1 MSAETRFLYEF
12 GRFRCDPQ
20 EHLLLCDG
28 KPVSVAPKAFEVLVV
43 LIQSNGRLMT
53 KDDLMQKAW
62 PDTFVEEANLTINI
76 SALRKLLGDT
86 PEGQQYIE
94 TVPKRGYRFLAPVT
108 RVRDEGEANRPGQTI
123 EVEQAIAVAHAPAS
137 PLWSRRRV
145 GVGAGLLLVA
155 ITVSVLVSSR
165 SAKLTDKDTVVLADF
180 ANSTGDPVFDDALR
194 QGLSSQLEQS
204 PFLNLLSDDRIAQT
218 VSLMAQ
224 PKDSRLTHKL
234 AREVCQR
241 TASAAVLD
249 GAIAQVGTT
258 YLLTLKAINCSSG
271 DSLGSAEAQAA
282 NKDQVLEALGKL
294 ASEIRSQ
301 LGESL
306 GSVQKYDA
314 PAENVTTPSLEALKA
329 YSLGYKAMVLRSDY
343 VNAIALF
350 QQAIKQDPNFAMAYA
365 RMGTSY
371 ADLNETA
378 PAADN
383 ARKAFQLKD
392 RVSQR
397 ERIYIASHY
406 EIFVTGNLDAARK
419 IFELSAQTYP
429 RDTSFSNLGLIYSE
443 LGDYEKA
450 LTAFEDAVK
459 INSGI
464 GNWYAT
470 LMLGYLQLNRMDD
483 VKAAARKAQEQKM
496 DAPEIHPNL
505 YWVYFLQHNTA
516 GMEREASALMGKPGY
531 EDQMLNY
538 ESDTALSEGQLA
550 KARELTR
557 RAIDIAQKAG
567 EQEAAALYRAH
578 GAVREALAH
587 NDDAAKQQAGDALA
601 ISHGRDVEALSAIA
615 LGMAGDAKQADRL
628 ANDLAK
634 RFPEDTLVQF
644 NYLPSIHAAIQVR
657 NGDGEAAVKALVPAG
672 PYELGGNL
680 ETVIFVI
687 YPVYFRGL
695 AYLEAKQGAA
705 AAAEFQKIL
714 DHPGAVRSEPI
725 GALAHLELGRAF
737 ILSGDKVKAR
747 NAYQEFLTLWKDADA
762 DTPLLKQ
769 ARVEYAALN

>member
-218 VSLMAQ
+218 VSLMTQ

-459 INSGI
+459 LNSGI